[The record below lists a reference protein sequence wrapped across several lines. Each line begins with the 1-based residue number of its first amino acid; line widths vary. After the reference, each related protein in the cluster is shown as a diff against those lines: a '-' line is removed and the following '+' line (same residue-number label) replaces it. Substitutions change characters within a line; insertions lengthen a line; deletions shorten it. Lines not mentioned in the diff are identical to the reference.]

1 MAAADAPSLTVK
13 LIDQTQ
19 DGPVLDGVIDD
30 AVWSDVVPYDT
41 FTQQEP
47 VEGAPATERTEVRL
61 LLSRDTL
68 YIGVICFDSEPGQ
81 IVFTQSRRDADLNDT
96 DSIQVVLD
104 TFNDN
109 QNGFVFG
116 TNPAGLEYDGQ
127 VAGEGLTGGF
137 QRQAGGQGSQ
147 RGQISG
153 FNPNWDGDWAVRSR
167 VTARGWETEL
177 AIPLKTL
184 RYIPGPDKTWGFN
197 VMRNLRRRN
206 EQSFLAPIP
215 RGSNLHRVSLAAD
228 LNGLTLP
235 SRRDLKFVPYVAGHA
250 LKDFTLSDDQVD
262 RGANVGLDAKWGIT
276 PTLTAD
282 FTVNTDF
289 AQVEADDQQINLTR
303 FPVFF
308 PEKRPFFLENAGIFQ
323 FGNPQQVD
331 IFFSRRIGLSD
342 TGLPI
347 DIFGGARLTGKAGAY
362 SVGVLEIQT
371 EETFD
376 PLTGAQVAPANNF
389 AVGRVQREV
398 GRSNFGAIFVNR
410 HATSDAIATGAWN
423 RTYGVDTALQVSDNG
438 KVFAFLAR
446 SDSPGEIGS
455 DWAGRAFY
463 TYTNPTWQGHLGL
476 ARVGDRFNPEVG
488 FLARRGY
495 RPEARIAW
503 NSPKPERL
511 LAIRRFFP
519 HVTYNGTFLLDGVRD
534 TTSLHI
540 HPLDALL
547 ENGGRFGYSVDF
559 NEDHPQTPFVIFHRP
574 GESPVVIPPGLYSWW
589 HGSASFDSN
598 PSAPL
603 FFDVRFTHG
612 GFYDGSSRAWET
624 NWGARAGDKLRATV
638 GYNRSDVDL
647 PGGSFATVLLPVR
660 VSWSFSP
667 LTTIQALVQYN
678 SQAALV
684 SSNIRFAMLDRS
696 GTGFFI
702 VYNERRDTLMFVP
715 ETVLGRSLTVK
726 YTRLFDF

>member
-1 MAAADAPSLTVK
+1 MDARRRLATTFLASGFVLLLALPVWLAAADTPSLTVK
-13 LIDQTQ
+13 FIDQTENV
-19 DGPVLDGVIDD
+19 PVLDGVIDD
-30 AVWSDVVPYDT
+30 AVWTDVVPYDT

-47 VEGAPATERTEVRL
+47 IEGAPATERTEVRL

-68 YIGVICFDSEPGQ
+68 YIGVICFDSDPAQ

-96 DSIQVVLD
+96 DSIQIVLD

-137 QRQAGGQGSQ
+137 QRNAGGQGSQ

-153 FNPNWDGDWAVRSR
+153 FNPNWDGDWIVRSR

-184 RYIPGPDKTWGFN
+184 RYIPGSDKTWGIN
-197 VMRNLRRRN
+197 VMRNLRRKN

-215 RGSNLHRVSLAAD
+215 RGYNLHRVSLAAD
-228 LNGLTLP
+228 VTGLTLP

-250 LKDFTLSDDQVD
+250 LKDIQLSEDPVD
-262 RGANVGLDAKWGIT
+262 RGANVGLDVKWGIT

-347 DIFGGARLTGKAGAY
+347 DIFGGARLTGKVGAY
-362 SVGVLEIQT
+362 NVGVLEIQT

-376 PLTGAQVAPANNF
+376 PLTRAQVAPANNF

-410 HATSDAIATGAWN
+410 QATSEAVATGAWN

-446 SDSPGEIGS
+446 SDSPGDIGS

-488 FLARRGY
+488 FLLRRGY

-503 NSPKPERL
+503 NSPKPKAFP
-511 LAIRRFFP
+511 AIRRFFP
-519 HVTYNGTFLLDGVRD
+519 
-534 TTSLHI
+534 
-540 HPLDALL
+540 
-547 ENGGRFGYSVDF
+547 
-559 NEDHPQTPFVIFHRP
+559 
-574 GESPVVIPPGLYSWW
+574 
-589 HGSASFDSN
+589 
-598 PSAPL
+598 PSRTA
-603 FFDVRFTHG
+603 
-612 GFYDGSSRAWET
+612 
-624 NWGARAGDKLRATV
+624 AR
-638 GYNRSDVDL
+638 S
-647 PGGSFATVLLPVR
+647 
-660 VSWSFSP
+660 
-667 LTTIQALVQYN
+667 
-678 SQAALV
+678 
-684 SSNIRFAMLDRS
+684 
-696 GTGFFI
+696 
-702 VYNERRDTLMFVP
+702 
-715 ETVLGRSLTVK
+715 
-726 YTRLFDF
+726 